1 MSGRFPEPGKTF
13 EGKYRVDK
21 LLGSGGFARV
31 YLAEQTDLGRP
42 VAIKVLSPKVAQAIG
57 GETTDPKVEAV
68 AIRFEREARVISQ
81 LKSPQTITM
90 YDYGRT
96 ESGLLYMV
104 MEYVDGIELDELEV
118 PIAPRRVVKI
128 LKQML
133 QSLHEAHAHGLL
145 HRDLKPANIMLYE
158 HLGEKDQVKLLDF
171 GIAKAV
177 GQASQNNEEDLTAA
191 DTLIGTPRYMSPE
204 QIRGHD
210 VGPASDIYSLGLV
223 IYELLVGEKAIT
235 NSDSIEILGRHLSS
249 DTFEIPRTHAVHPD
263 LRRLVNK
270 MVVKQTDGRYANT
283 AEVLEDLAEIEQ
295 IEGDLTLEAV
305 PAPPPLPG
313 PGQDAPGDGDDG
325 VAADLGGGAGASTT
339 GESSTGGAG
348 KKKTIV
354 LGALIGAVLASAAV
368 GVWLLGD
375 WGADTGG
382 DEAQPVVVE
391 ADEDD
396 EAGEDDEDDEAAADE
411 EPERIITLIRTRPKG
426 ASVWIGERLLG
437 MAPVQLDSADYEF
450 PLTVRATMGERSDQK
465 RLEAPGSEVWL
476 DVAELDELAEREDG
490 AGDEPANAGSSDRVD
505 KPADKPADKAPQPT
519 RTKKPSSAKKPEP
532 AAKEEKPET
541 KPPATSKAESS
552 NEEEEE
558 EDVDTRKYL
567 PLD

>member
-42 VAIKVLSPKVAQAIG
+42 VAIKVLSPKVAEAIG

-81 LKSPQTITM
+81 LRSPHTITM

-96 ESGLLYMV
+96 DSGLLYMV

-128 LKQML
+128 LKQVL
-133 QSLHEAHAHGLL
+133 QSLHEAHAHDLL

-158 HLGEKDQVKLLDF
+158 HLGERDQVKLLDF

-177 GQASQNNEEDLTAA
+177 GQASQNNEKDLTAA

-210 VGPASDIYSLGLV
+210 IGPASDIYSLGLV

-249 DTFEIPRTHAVHPD
+249 DTFEIPRDHAVHPD
-263 LRRLVNK
+263 LRRLINK
-270 MVVKQTDGRYANT
+270 MVVKQPDRRYAST
-283 AEVLEDLAEIEQ
+283 ADVLEDLAGIEQ
-295 IEGDLTLEAV
+295 IDGDLTLDAV
-305 PAPPPLPG
+305 PAPPPLPA
-313 PGQDAPGDGDDG
+313 PGQNSSDDGDDG
-325 VAADLGGGAGASTT
+325 AAADAGGPAT
-339 GESSTGGAG
+339 GEPGTGDAG

-354 LGALIGAVLASAAV
+354 VGVLIGAVLASAAV

-375 WGADTGG
+375 WGAGTGG

-391 ADEDD
+391 ADEDND
-396 EAGEDDEDDEAAADE
+396 SDEDEEGEEAGVDE
-411 EPERIITLIRTRPKG
+411 EREQIITLIRTRPEG
-426 ASVWIGERLLG
+426 ASVWIGDRLLG
-437 MAPVQLDSADYEF
+437 MAPVQLNSADVEF
-450 PLTVRATMGERSDQK
+450 PLTVRATMGERSDEK

-476 DVAELDELAEREDG
+476 DVAERDELAEREDG
-490 AGDEPANAGSSDRVD
+490 AGDEPANAGRADRAD
-505 KPADKPADKAPQPT
+505 EPADKPADKAPRRT
-519 RTKKPSSAKKPEP
+519 RTKKPSSPKKPEP
-532 AAKEEKPET
+532 AAKAEKPDT
-541 KPPATSKAESS
+541 KPPSTSKAEPS
-552 NEEEEE
+552 EEEEE